1 MGSKGNKTLKKDELN
16 KKTLRKVNSTNLKK
30 LGEVSL
36 KEKIQ
41 NAVEEHSD
49 EETQAIVLHQ
59 SMTPGE
65 KSNAWTQHQTHLKKC
80 GNESLKKDFESL
92 DRKGKGL
99 STALFLLKKNRAVYA
114 HVSKE
119 AAKETS
125 LKKREKWLSEMEA
138 NAKWSPAELEKHI
151 QSGRVIWRECP
162 TTWGVYEYQ
171 DTADYEKEVVG
182 RKRCS
187 WQFGQEYELG
197 EEDEEDWQE
206 ALDKD
211 LHSLML
217 GCLEKG
223 KGSGKS
229 LEKGKGKS
237 GKGKRHGKD
246 HQPME
251 DEPEEKPLT
260 LAEALKKAKKTR
272 DLLSSTHSNFEEAL
286 KKVEKSPYL
295 SKQAFKD
302 KQEVLTNLTE
312 VLKKTKQLLEKGDK
326 NKLEKVK
333 SHLVEACASMKHA
346 KEEAKE
352 LVQIGMKALSK
363 AASSKPK

>member
-1 MGSKGNKTLKKDELN
+1 
-16 KKTLRKVNSTNLKK
+16 
-30 LGEVSL
+30 
-36 KEKIQ
+36 
-41 NAVEEHSD
+41 
-49 EETQAIVLHQ
+49 
-59 SMTPGE
+59 MTPGE
-65 KSNAWTQHQTHLKKC
+65 KSNAWNQHQTHLKKC

-211 LHSLML
+211 LRSLML
-217 GCLEKG
+217 RCLEKG
-223 KGSGKS
+223 
-229 LEKGKGKS
+229 LW
-237 GKGKRHGKD
+237 
-246 HQPME
+246 Q
-251 DEPEEKPLT
+251 EP
-260 LAEALKKAKKTR
+260 
-272 DLLSSTHSNFEEAL
+272 
-286 KKVEKSPYL
+286 
-295 SKQAFKD
+295 
-302 KQEVLTNLTE
+302 
-312 VLKKTKQLLEKGDK
+312 
-326 NKLEKVK
+326 
-333 SHLVEACASMKHA
+333 
-346 KEEAKE
+346 
-352 LVQIGMKALSK
+352 
-363 AASSKPK
+363 

>member
-65 KSNAWTQHQTHLKKC
+65 KSNAWNQHQTHLKKC
-80 GNESLKKDFESL
+80 GNESLKNDFESL

-99 STALFLLKKNRAVYA
+99 STALFWLKKNRAVYA

-162 TTWGVYEYQ
+162 TTWGVY
-171 DTADYEKEVVG
+171 A
-182 RKRCS
+182 
-187 WQFGQEYELG
+187 
-197 EEDEEDWQE
+197 
-206 ALDKD
+206 
-211 LHSLML
+211 
-217 GCLEKG
+217 
-223 KGSGKS
+223 
-229 LEKGKGKS
+229 
-237 GKGKRHGKD
+237 
-246 HQPME
+246 
-251 DEPEEKPLT
+251 
-260 LAEALKKAKKTR
+260 
-272 DLLSSTHSNFEEAL
+272 
-286 KKVEKSPYL
+286 
-295 SKQAFKD
+295 
-302 KQEVLTNLTE
+302 
-312 VLKKTKQLLEKGDK
+312 
-326 NKLEKVK
+326 
-333 SHLVEACASMKHA
+333 
-346 KEEAKE
+346 
-352 LVQIGMKALSK
+352 
-363 AASSKPK
+363 

>member
-65 KSNAWTQHQTHLKKC
+65 KSNAWNQHQTHLKKC

-125 LKKREKWLSEMEA
+125 LKKRVKWKQMPNGALQSWKSTS
-138 NAKWSPAELEKHI
+138 NLEGSFGERVPPPGVSMNTKTLLTMKKRWWA
-151 QSGRVIWRECP
+151 GRDAPGNLARSMSL
-162 TTWGVYEYQ
+162 
-171 DTADYEKEVVG
+171 G
-182 RKRCS
+182 RRMKRT
-187 WQFGQEYELG
+187 
-197 EEDEEDWQE
+197 
-206 ALDKD
+206 
-211 LHSLML
+211 
-217 GCLEKG
+217 G
-223 KGSGKS
+223 K
-229 LEKGKGKS
+229 
-237 GKGKRHGKD
+237 
-246 HQPME
+246 
-251 DEPEEKPLT
+251 KPWIRT
-260 LAEALKKAKKTR
+260 
-272 DLLSSTHSNFEEAL
+272 
-286 KKVEKSPYL
+286 
-295 SKQAFKD
+295 
-302 KQEVLTNLTE
+302 
-312 VLKKTKQLLEKGDK
+312 
-326 NKLEKVK
+326 
-333 SHLVEACASMKHA
+333 CA
-346 KEEAKE
+346 
-352 LVQIGMKALSK
+352 V
-363 AASSKPK
+363 